1 VSILVVQQSL
11 FVNRRIVECSSK
23 VLAPRIVRRY
33 ALSKGS
39 AKGLQ
44 GVCNAY
50 CNRSGGCFSSRGA
63 SSEGSNQA
71 RRRTRIKGSSKVL
84 APKGRRQAQLRGR
97 GICGAQEGGGAQ

>member
-1 VSILVVQQSL
+1 L

-39 AKGLQ
+39 AKGPQ
-44 GVCNAY
+44 GVRNAY

-63 SSEGSNQA
+63 SSEVSSQA
-71 RRRTRIKGSSKVL
+71 RSIGKTRIKGSSEVL
-84 APKGRRQAQLRGR
+84 AP
-97 GICGAQEGGGAQ
+97 